1 MSAPLRVLVVV
12 IAAASLL
19 AGATSARAQP
29 FASAEAAFTRFL
41 APGAL
46 DPTWFAPALLA
57 ELPLD
62 RLTRTRD
69 DLARHGALVE
79 IARDR
84 DLWSLRLTRARVP
97 ARIALDPQGRI
108 RSLFFEAA
116 IAVPADLAAALAG
129 FDRLPGRHALL
140 VLDDSRET
148 VAREADRPLGV
159 GSAFKMLVLREL
171 ATAETEGRLRL
182 DQVVSLRDT
191 MAPGSG
197 IARFW
202 PADTPVTLGAL
213 AVMMISLSDNAATDT
228 LMEVIGRE
236 RLSAAAP
243 ARNRPL
249 MNTRE
254 LQLLRL
260 EADPRRL
267 SRWRLGDETM
277 RARVLAELPRG
288 ASLPEVW
295 GDSLAADVDHQ
306 FSARE
311 LCALAQ
317 SVGARPEMRVNPGPA
332 AGTGWEWVAFKGGS
346 TDTSISY
353 TFLAGRGART
363 VCVSAIWNAPRIA
376 RDGLRDPV
384 RGLLALLAGP

>member
-1 MSAPLRVLVVV
+1 MRAPLRALAVV
-12 IAAASLL
+12 IATAWLI
-19 AGATSARAQP
+19 AGPAARAQG
-29 FASAEAAFTRFL
+29 FASAETAYTRFF

-46 DPTWFAPALLA
+46 DPAWFAPTLLA
-57 ELPLD
+57 EVPLD
-62 RLTRTRD
+62 RLTRIRD
-69 DLARHGALVE
+69 DLAQNGGLVE
-79 IARDR
+79 AIRDR
-84 DLWSLRLTRARVP
+84 DLWSLRLARARVP
-97 ARIALDPQGRI
+97 ARIALDPRGRI

-116 IAVPADLAAALAG
+116 IAVPADLAAALAA

-140 VLDDSRET
+140 VLDDARESA
-148 VAREADRPLGV
+148 AREADRPLGV
-159 GSAFKMLVLREL
+159 GSAFKMLVLREF
-171 ATAETEGRLRL
+171 AAAEAEGRLRL

-228 LMEVIGRE
+228 LMQAIGRD

-243 ARNRPL
+243 PRNRPL

-267 SRWRLGDETM
+267 SRWRLGDEAT
-277 RARVLAELPRG
+277 RARVLAELPLG
-288 ASLPEVW
+288 ATLPEIW
-295 GDSLAADVDHQ
+295 GDSLAADVDYQ

-311 LCALAQ
+311 LCALAR

-332 AGTGWEWVAFKGGS
+332 AGTGWDWVAFKGGS

-353 TFLAGRGART
+353 TVLAGRGARS
-363 VCVSAIWNAPRIA
+363 VCVSAIWNATRIA
-376 RDGLRDPV
+376 RDALRDPV
-384 RGLLALLAGP
+384 RGLLAFLAGP